1 MNEKFTVC
9 IGRQYGSGG
18 REVGQLL
25 AKILGVTCY
34 DKLLIREAARESH
47 LAESYLERNEERL
60 TDEILPFSGNPF
72 ADMADLSG
80 VFYSAGDKTYQAEK
94 RAVETIRDRES
105 SVMIGRCASNILRED
120 PNTLS
125 VFLYAKDANR
135 IARIGDRNNLSERA
149 ARERME
155 KVDRMRRHYFNF
167 YSLTEWGKPES
178 YDILLST
185 DLGLE
190 RCAETIAFL
199 LKKKL
204 EAKDHE

>member
-1 MNEKFTVC
+1 MIEKFTVC

-25 AKILGVTCY
+25 AQKLGVTCY

-47 LAESYLERNEERL
+47 LAESYLEQNEERL

-94 RAVETIRDRES
+94 RAVETIHDREPA
-105 SVMIGRCASNILRED
+105 VMIGRCASSILRED

-125 VFLYAKDANR
+125 VFLYAKDGNR
-135 IARIGDRNNLSERA
+135 IARIGERNNLSERA

-167 YSLTEWGKPES
+167 YSLSEWGKPES

-199 LKKKL
+199 LKSKL
-204 EAKDHE
+204 EGNSHE

>member
-25 AKILGVTCY
+25 AQKLGVTCY

-47 LAESYLERNEERL
+47 LAESYLEQNEERL

-80 VFYSAGDKTYQAEK
+80 VFYSAGNKTFQAEK
-94 RAVETIRDRES
+94 RAVETIHDRES
-105 SVMIGRCASNILRED
+105 AVMIGRCASSILRED

-125 VFLYAKDANR
+125 VFLYAKDGNR
-135 IARIGDRNNLSERA
+135 IARIGERNNLSERA

-167 YSLTEWGKPES
+167 YSLSEWGKPES

-199 LKKKL
+199 LKSKL
-204 EAKDHE
+204 EGKSHE

>member
-1 MNEKFTVC
+1 MIEKFTVC

-25 AKILGVTCY
+25 AQKLGVTCY

-47 LAESYLERNEERL
+47 LAESYLEQNEERL

-72 ADMADLSG
+72 ADMADRG
-80 VFYSAGDKTYQAEK
+80 SA
-94 RAVETIRDRES
+94 
-105 SVMIGRCASNILRED
+105 VMIGRCASSILRED

-125 VFLYAKDANR
+125 VFLYAKDSNR
-135 IARIGDRNNLSERA
+135 IARIGERNHLSERA

-167 YSLTEWGKPES
+167 YSLSEWGKPES

-199 LKKKL
+199 LKSKL
-204 EAKDHE
+204 EGNSHE

>member
-1 MNEKFTVC
+1 MTEKFTVC
-9 IGRQYGSGG
+9 ISRQYGSGG

-25 AKILGVTCY
+25 AQKLGVTCY

-47 LAESYLERNEERL
+47 LAESYLEQNEERL

-94 RAVETIRDRES
+94 RAVETIHHREPA
-105 SVMIGRCASNILRED
+105 VMIGRCASSILRED

-125 VFLYAKDANR
+125 VFLYAKDSNR
-135 IARIGDRNNLSERA
+135 IARIGERNNLSERA

-167 YSLTEWGKPES
+167 YSLSEWGKPES

-190 RCAETIAFL
+190 CCAETIAFL
-199 LKKKL
+199 LKSKL
-204 EAKDHE
+204 EGNSHE

>member
-1 MNEKFTVC
+1 MTEKFTVC

-25 AKILGVTCY
+25 AQKLGVTCY

-47 LAESYLERNEERL
+47 LAESYLEQNEERL
-60 TDEILPFSGNPF
+60 TDEILPVSGNPF

-94 RAVETIRDRES
+94 RAVETIHDRES
-105 SVMIGRCASNILRED
+105 TVMIGRCASSILRED

-125 VFLYAKDANR
+125 VFLYAKDGNR
-135 IARIGDRNNLSERA
+135 IARIGERNNLSERA

-167 YSLTEWGKPES
+167 YSLSEWGKPES

-199 LKKKL
+199 LKSKL
-204 EAKDHE
+204 EGNSHE

>member
-1 MNEKFTVC
+1 MTEKFTVC

-25 AKILGVTCY
+25 AQKLGVTCY

-47 LAESYLERNEERL
+47 LAESYLEQNEERL

-94 RAVETIRDRES
+94 RAVETIHDRES
-105 SVMIGRCASNILRED
+105 TVMIGRCASSILRED

-125 VFLYAKDANR
+125 VFLYAKDGNR
-135 IARIGDRNNLSERA
+135 IARIGERNNLSERA

-167 YSLTEWGKPES
+167 YSLSEWGKPES

-199 LKKKL
+199 LKSKL
-204 EAKDHE
+204 EGNSHE

>member
-25 AKILGVTCY
+25 AQKLGVTCY

-94 RAVETIRDRES
+94 RAVETIHDRES

-125 VFLYAKDANR
+125 VFLYAKDTNR
-135 IARIGDRNNLSERA
+135 IARIAERNNLSERA

-199 LKKKL
+199 LKNKL
-204 EAKDHE
+204 EAKDYE

>member
-25 AKILGVTCY
+25 AQKLGVTCY

-94 RAVETIRDRES
+94 RAVETIHDRES

-135 IARIGDRNNLSERA
+135 IARIAKRNNLSERA

-199 LKKKL
+199 LKNKL
-204 EAKDHE
+204 EGNGHE

>member
-18 REVGQLL
+18 RAVGQVL
-25 AKILGVTCY
+25 AQKLGVTCY

-47 LAESYLERNEERL
+47 LAESYLEQNEE
-60 TDEILPFSGNPF
+60 
-72 ADMADLSG
+72 DLSG

-94 RAVETIRDRES
+94 RAVETIHHRES
-105 SVMIGRCASNILRED
+105 AVMIGRCASSILRED

-125 VFLYAKDANR
+125 VFLYAKDGNR
-135 IARIGDRNNLSERA
+135 IARIGERNHLSERA

-167 YSLTEWGKPES
+167 YSLSEWGKPES

-199 LKKKL
+199 LKSKL
-204 EAKDHE
+204 EGNSHE

>member
-25 AKILGVTCY
+25 AQKLGVTCY

-47 LAESYLERNEERL
+47 LAESYLEQNEERL

-94 RAVETIRDRES
+94 RAVETIHGRES
-105 SVMIGRCASNILRED
+105 AVMIGRCASSILRED

-125 VFLYAKDANR
+125 VFLYAKDGNR
-135 IARIGDRNNLSERA
+135 IARIGERNNLSERA

-167 YSLTEWGKPES
+167 YSLSEWGKPES

-199 LKKKL
+199 LKSKL
-204 EAKDHE
+204 EGNSHE

>member
-135 IARIGDRNNLSERA
+135 IARIGDRNNLSERS

>member
-25 AKILGVTCY
+25 AKKLGVTCY

-47 LAESYLERNEERL
+47 LTESYLERNEERL

-94 RAVETIRDRES
+94 RAVETIHDRES

-125 VFLYAKDANR
+125 VFLYAKDSNR
-135 IARIGDRNNLSERA
+135 IARIAERNNLSERA

-167 YSLTEWGKPES
+167 YSLSEWGKPES

-190 RCAETIAFL
+190 RCAEAIAFL
-199 LKKKL
+199 LKSKL
-204 EAKDHE
+204 EGNGHE

>member
-1 MNEKFTVC
+1 MLEKFTVC

-25 AKILGVTCY
+25 AQKLGVTCY

-47 LAESYLERNEERL
+47 LAESYLEQNEERL

-94 RAVETIRDRES
+94 RAVETIHDREPA
-105 SVMIGRCASNILRED
+105 VMIGRCASSILRED

-125 VFLYAKDANR
+125 VFLYAKDGNR
-135 IARIGDRNNLSERA
+135 IARIGERNNLSERA

-167 YSLTEWGKPES
+167 YSLSEWGKPES

-199 LKKKL
+199 LKSKL
-204 EAKDHE
+204 EGNSHE

>member
-25 AKILGVTCY
+25 AQKLGVTCY

-47 LAESYLERNEERL
+47 LAESYLEQNEERL

-94 RAVETIRDRES
+94 RAVETIHDRES
-105 SVMIGRCASNILRED
+105 TVMIGRCASSILRED

-125 VFLYAKDANR
+125 VFLYAKDGNR
-135 IARIGDRNNLSERA
+135 IARIGERNNLSERA

-167 YSLTEWGKPES
+167 YSLSEWGKPES

-199 LKKKL
+199 LKSKL
-204 EAKDHE
+204 EGNSHE

>member
-1 MNEKFTVC
+1 MTEKFTVC

-25 AKILGVTCY
+25 AQKLGVTCY

-47 LAESYLERNEERL
+47 LAESYLEQNEERL

-94 RAVETIRDRES
+94 RAVETIHDRES
-105 SVMIGRCASNILRED
+105 TVMIGRCASSILRED

-125 VFLYAKDANR
+125 VFLYAKDGNR
-135 IARIGDRNNLSERA
+135 IARIGERNHLSERA

-167 YSLTEWGKPES
+167 YSLSEWGKPES

-199 LKKKL
+199 LKSKL
-204 EAKDHE
+204 EGNSHE